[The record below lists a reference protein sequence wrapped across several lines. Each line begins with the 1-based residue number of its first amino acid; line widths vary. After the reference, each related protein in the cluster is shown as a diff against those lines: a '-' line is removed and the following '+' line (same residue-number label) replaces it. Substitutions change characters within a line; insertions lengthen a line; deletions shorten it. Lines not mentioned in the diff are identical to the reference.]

1 MYSQYDPM
9 PEMYSFLILLKVNE
23 IFPLFIFPVSEINF
37 KSLEANT
44 RTKDR
49 VVQECSRDA

>member
-1 MYSQYDPM
+1 MYCQYDPM

-37 KSLEANT
+37 KRLEANT